1 MEDWIIWVIVAVACI
16 AVEITTKT
24 FVTLYFGV
32 AAALVAAL
40 SLTGAG
46 PVLQV
51 LAFAALSV
59 GSLAL
64 TRPWLMRVAGAS
76 GPAIPSG
83 VDAMRGRIG
92 TVTKAIGDLDPGL
105 VRIGGEVWTARSY
118 LDEPIAEGSRIEVV
132 QIEGVTAMVVPVP
145 SIHDELPKEI

>member
-1 MEDWIIWVIVAVACI
+1 MSDWVIWIIVAVACI
-16 AVEITTKT
+16 AIEITTKT

-46 PVLQV
+46 PAIQV

-59 GSLAL
+59 GGLAL
-64 TRPWLMRVAGAS
+64 TRPWLMRAAGAS
-76 GPAIPSG
+76 TPAIPSG

-145 SIHDELPKEI
+145 NIHDELSKET